1 MGSESIFSKICGNGS
16 QKADL
21 SKIQEQNEGL
31 LRGPQSDGYM
41 MYLNKGQDDEMQFCC
56 YKRSTLKTAIVYL
69 SFVLTGGILR
79 LIFHWIPHWFL
90 LATSEKCKINEAEM
104 LLITEIYNK
113 NHKIYHVKP
122 LKVLT
127 PENVAKL
134 RNDDNLLN
142 HHHVLVSESPPALS
156 VHFENGH
163 FRDLDKLLMFSCKK
177 VTYIWDN
184 EKQEFVKLV
193 GLDRGVSCEIFHK
206 YKPLSP
212 SEQFMRRLVY
222 GPNKIVV
229 KELSICTLLCL
240 EVLNPFYIFQILS
253 FILWFADDYYYY
265 AATIMLMAM
274 GGISMSVMQTRKNQ
288 RNLRSTCHSSDVCT
302 VLRRMPKSNL
312 NEVDMAYKS
321 ETISTEYLV
330 PGDILEIPSHG
341 CVMYCDALLL
351 TGNCILNESMLTG
364 ESVPVTKTAL
374 PNVSSAAYD
383 PKEHARHTLFCGT
396 HVIQT
401 RYFGNEKVLAVVVR
415 TGFSTA
421 KGNLVRSILY
431 PPPVDFRFEKDSY
444 RFVTLLGFIAFI
456 GFIYTVVTKVMR
468 GVHARDLILEACD
481 LITIVVPPALP
492 AAMTVGR
499 FYAQIRLK
507 RKEIFCISPR
517 TINVSGSINCVC
529 FDKTGTLTEDGLDLL
544 CVVPIEEKGFRMP
557 VKNVESLPYNLFVY
571 GLVSCH
577 SLTIIDKQIVGDPLD
592 LKMFESTKWVM
603 EEHDVADNNKFNMI
617 FPTVLKPPKNRP
629 SSQQNLEGLQIGI
642 IREFPF
648 SSSSQRMGVIVR
660 RLNGTHFEYYCK
672 GSPEMILNFVR
683 KASVPDDFLDVLESY
698 TQEGYRVIALAHK
711 ELKLSY
717 AKVQK
722 VQRESIEK
730 DMDLL
735 GLIVLENRLKPDT
748 TPCIQALNDANIRV
762 IMVTGDN
769 ILTALSVAK
778 DCDIVTP
785 CQSII
790 TVNVDNSHPPNLYYT
805 LTNTKSKQL
814 PTDLSVLTNSA
825 SVMSLDTIESQ
836 VQTITN
842 SSMVKA
848 DPKRPSLMF
857 NNYRFAMTGRVWG
870 VVKEYYPELLP
881 RLCTRGNIFARMGPD
896 QKQQLIQELQSLG
909 YCVAMCG
916 DGANDCGALKAAHAG
931 ISLSEAE
938 SSVASPF
945 TSKTPNITCVLNVIR
960 EGRAALVTS
969 FGIFKYM
976 AAYSLCQFI
985 SVLLLYS
992 IESNLTDMEFLYID
1006 LAMISIFTFFF
1017 GRTEPYQGKL
1027 VKETPLSSLMS
1038 VSPILSLLLQIFLVG
1053 VFQVASF
1060 EHLKSEPWYVP
1071 FNSTEEEDVACVEN
1085 YTLYTVSSF
1094 QYIILA
1100 VVFSKGP
1107 PYRKNIFTNFGFVLS
1122 TMVMTAIS
1130 IYLALSP
1137 AQFLID
1143 QFELVL
1149 PEDFNF
1155 RLFMLVYAGVN
1166 FVLSLLVEHLL
1177 IEQLIF
1183 KKLRFKF
1190 HKVDKSK
1197 RKYLAVERDLN
1208 RDTKWPSLTSDFK
1221 SAASPMNPLPIC
1233 TAEIVIEKENK
1244 FDKNHVLNKLYEN
1257 SDSPSRASLYSQKA
1271 NNTSALNSP
1280 DHQKFGLNFA
1290 PGSPNVQPQFQ
1301 VNGVVHNETGYFS
1314 QEDLLFSS
1322 LPSESLTSQSETFKS
1337 LSNNTNYDLASSHL
1351 NIAELPY
1358 DSVNHSPV
1366 VSPVKVL
1373 NSRHDVENDGSL
1385 SNFNSFG
1392 RSPPQNV
1399 EKLKS
1404 VEMNVLDTN
1413 R

>member
-1 MGSESIFSKICGNGS
+1 MESESIFSKLCGSGS
-16 QKADL
+16 QKVDL

-31 LRGPQSDGYM
+31 LRGPRSNDCI
-41 MYLNKGQDDEMQFCC
+41 MYLNKGQDDEMQLYC
-56 YKRSTLKTAIVYL
+56 YKRSTLKTIVTYL
-69 SFVLTGGILR
+69 GFILTGGVLR
-79 LIFHWIPHWFL
+79 LIFHWIPHWYL
-90 LATSEKCKINEAEM
+90 LMTSDRCRIDEAEQ

-113 NHKIYHVKP
+113 KHKIYHVKP
-122 LKVLT
+122 LRILT
-127 PENVAKL
+127 PENVARL

-142 HHHVLVSESPPALS
+142 HHHVSGTESPPALS
-156 VHFENGH
+156 VHFENGE
-163 FRDLDKLLMFSCKK
+163 FRDIDKLLMFSCKK

-184 EKQEFVKLV
+184 EKQEFIKLV
-193 GLDRGVSCEIFHK
+193 GLDKGVKCETFHK

-265 AATIMLMAM
+265 AATIMVMAM
-274 GGISMSVMQTRKNQ
+274 GGIGMSVMQTRKNQ

-302 VLRRMPKSNL
+302 VLRRLPKTTLDESD
-312 NEVDMAYKS
+312 VGYKS

-341 CVMYCDALLL
+341 CIMHCDALLL

-374 PNVSSAAYD
+374 PNISTASYD

-421 KGNLVRSILY
+421 KGTLVRSILY

-444 RFVTLLGFIAFI
+444 RFVTLLGLIAFT
-456 GFIYTVVTKVMR
+456 GFLYTIVTKVLR
-468 GVHARDLILEACD
+468 GVPARDVILEACD

-507 RKEIFCISPR
+507 RKQIFCISPR

-544 CVVPIEEKGFRMP
+544 CVVPIEEKEFRLP
-557 VKNVESLPYNLFVY
+557 VKNVETLPYNLFVY

-577 SLTIIDKQIVGDPLD
+577 SLTIIDKQI
-592 LKMFESTKWVM
+592 MFESTKWVM
-603 EEHDVADNNKFNMI
+603 EEYDVADNNKFNMI

-629 SSQQNLEGLQIGI
+629 SVQQNVEGLEIGI

-672 GSPEMILNFVR
+672 GSPEMVLNFV
-683 KASVPDDFLDVLESY
+683 KKESVPDDFLDVLESY
-698 TQEGYRVIALAHK
+698 TQEGYRVIALAHR
-711 ELKLSY
+711 ELRMSY

-722 VQRESIEK
+722 VQREVIEK

-769 ILTALSVAK
+769 ILTAISVAK

-790 TVNVDNSHPPNLYYT
+790 TVNVDSSHPPNLYYT
-805 LTNTKSKQL
+805 LTNTKTKQI
-814 PTDLSVLTNSA
+814 PTDLSILTNSA

-836 VQTITN
+836 VQTVTN
-842 SSMVKA
+842 NSIVRI
-848 DPKRPSLMF
+848 DQKRPSLLL
-857 NNYRFAMTGRVWG
+857 NNYRFAMTGKVWAA
-870 VVKEYYPELLP
+870 VKDYYPELLP
-881 RLCTRGNIFARMGPD
+881 RLCTRGNIFARMAPD
-896 QKQQLIQELQSLG
+896 QKQQLIQELQNLG

-916 DGANDCGALKAAHAG
+916 DGANDCGALKAAHTG

-945 TSKTPNITCVLNVIR
+945 TSKNPNIVCVLNVIR

-1038 VSPILSLLLQIFLVG
+1038 LSPILSLLLQIVLVS

-1060 EHLKSEPWYVP
+1060 EHLKSEPWYTP
-1071 FNSTEEEDVACVEN
+1071 FNSTHEGEVACVEN
-1085 YTLYTVSSF
+1085 YTLYTISSF

-1100 VVFSKGP
+1100 IVFSKGP
-1107 PYRKNIFTNFGFVLS
+1107 PYRKSMFTNYGFIVS

-1130 IYLALSP
+1130 IYLALNP

-1149 PEDFNF
+1149 PENFHF
-1155 RLFMLVYAGVN
+1155 RLYMLAYAGIN

-1177 IEQLIF
+1177 IDQLIF

-1197 RKYLAVERDLN
+1197 RKYLAIERDLN
-1208 RDTKWPSLTSDFK
+1208 RDTKWPVLTSDFK
-1221 SAASPMNPLPIC
+1221 SAASPLNPVPVC
-1233 TAEIVIEKENK
+1233 TAEIVVEKENK
-1244 FDKNHVLNKLYEN
+1244 FDKNHVLNKLYEHP
-1257 SDSPSRASLYSQKA
+1257 DSPSRASLYSQKT
-1271 NNTSALNSP
+1271 NNTGTLNTP
-1280 DHQKFGLNFA
+1280 EHQKFGFNFA
-1290 PGSPNVQPQFQ
+1290 PNSPKIQEQ
-1301 VNGVVHNETGYFS
+1301 VNGVVHNEVAFLS

-1322 LPSESLTSQSETFKS
+1322 LPSESLTSHSETFKS

-1351 NIAELPY
+1351 NIADLPY
-1358 DSVNHSPV
+1358 DGVNQSPIKSPV
-1366 VSPVKVL
+1366 GIPSPQCDL
-1373 NSRHDVENDGSL
+1373 ENDGSL

-1392 RSPPQNV
+1392 RSPSQNV
-1399 EKLKS
+1399 EKVQP